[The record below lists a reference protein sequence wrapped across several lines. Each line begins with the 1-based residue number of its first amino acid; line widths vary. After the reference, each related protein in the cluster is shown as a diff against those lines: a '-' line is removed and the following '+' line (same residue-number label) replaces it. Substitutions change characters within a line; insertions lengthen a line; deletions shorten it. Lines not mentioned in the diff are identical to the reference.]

1 MHSWAVNAVLM
12 TFEAKKSINLNTKLV
27 FPNLHALKINKQY
40 SEMTTT
46 ASGVYT
52 ETQQF
57 SVPILF
63 DF

>member
-40 SEMTTT
+40 SEMNTT
-46 ASGVYT
+46 ASGVY
-52 ETQQF
+52 
-57 SVPILF
+57 
-63 DF
+63 